1 MRLSKEEATCS
12 AEPASTSVRRTEPP
26 LDLVS
31 AVKGLHTLGS
41 QELSRLIRD
50 AENNILRHSTQNGSS
65 VQVDLEKLAR
75 HLSLHLIAVIMAR
88 ETNEAL
94 LKYLLSGFQLLHSLG
109 DIASRHPKL
118 EQILLDDIKV
128 SEQLLDLVFYSLIIL
143 CTYCQKFQVS
153 NDMVLLHSTLVAS
166 SLYILTQCIS
176 SQWHELAQVF
186 LAYYKVDIFM
196 DAAFAALC
204 ADMKF
209 LQSRLSVEHPDS
221 FADSTSKAVEILN
234 HLCQQ
239 CEASLQF
246 IQSLCQQKV
255 FRERLL
261 KNKELCSNGGVLLL
275 AQAVMHLNISPLF
288 LESSSIVAAVS
299 RLKSKVLSILL
310 NLCEAESVSYLDEV
324 ASTPAS
330 LDLAKSIALKVLE
343 LLKNMFER
351 NPKQSCVHSDKSYP
365 RGQLQL
371 NAMRLADI
379 FSDDSNFRSYITTHF
394 TEVLTAIFS
403 PPHGEFLSSWCSPD
417 LPVREEDA
425 TLEYDPFAA
434 AGWLFNFYSSYQLI
448 GASSESTF
456 NPSNVPRVPYG
467 HQRTSLLV
475 KIIANLHCFVPDI
488 CKDDKDLFLKK
499 FHECLQNEPTKS
511 AVDVSSVCYAEKVA
525 VIRRNLGSLL
535 SHAESLIPNFLNE
548 EDVQLLRVFITQLES
563 LIAPA
568 EIGENRVQEAQSE
581 VGCSLSQLRNGDPPD
596 LTNKSGDIRE
606 DILDISS
613 HQEVDQLEISGSG
626 SCRPANVESSSVKK
640 ARSSQ
645 SEAKVIVEI
654 ETEAQNLETNESDS
668 SSKRG
673 KNPNNQ
679 VDNVEHLKGGWLGE
693 VRDDEMV
700 ESAQHE
706 ERPQRKRKRTIMNDK
721 QITIIEKALIVEPEM
736 QRNKASLEF
745 WADELSVHGSE
756 VTRSQLKNWLNNRKA
771 KLARAVKD
779 GCMSSEGDNPDKHDG
794 TVVTHTFNSPGSA
807 IEGVNVLC
815 TERGNSQNTIEDP
828 TVRAAANGNPGTL
841 IESSKCQPGQY
852 VVLVNDK
859 KEEIARGKVFQVSG
873 KWFGKDVGELGKCVV
888 DIIELKVDRSSWL
901 PYPSEITGTSFEH
914 AERKFGFMRV
924 LWDSTKLFVLPR

>member
-12 AEPASTSVRRTEPP
+12 AEPASTSVRRAEPP

-275 AQAVMHLNISPLF
+275 AQAVMHLNISPVF

-351 NPKQSCVHSDKSYP
+351 SPKQSCVHSDKSYP

-679 VDNVEHLKGGWLGE
+679 VDNVENLKGGWLGE

-721 QITIIEKALIVEPEM
+721 QITIIEKALIVEPDM

-779 GCMSSEGDNPDKHDG
+779 GCMSSEGDNPDKH
-794 TVVTHTFNSPGSA
+794 
-807 IEGVNVLC
+807 
-815 TERGNSQNTIEDP
+815 ERGNTQNTIEDP

-888 DIIELKVDRSSWL
+888 DIIELKVDRSSWV

>member
-12 AEPASTSVRRTEPP
+12 AEPASTSVRRAEPP

-94 LKYLLSGFQLLHSLG
+94 LKYLLSGFQLLHSLS

-166 SLYILTQCIS
+166 SLYILTVCIS

-275 AQAVMHLNISPLF
+275 AQAVMNLNISPLF

-351 NPKQSCVHSDKSYP
+351 NPKQSCVLSDKSYP

-456 NPSNVPRVPYG
+456 IPSNVSRVPYG

-511 AVDVSSVCYAEKVA
+511 AVDISSVCYAEKVA

-535 SHAESLIPNFLNE
+535 SHAESLIPTFLNE

-568 EIGENRVQEAQSE
+568 EIGENRVQEAQSA

-640 ARSSQ
+640 ARSIP

-654 ETEAQNLETNESDS
+654 EKEAQNLETNESDS

-679 VDNVEHLKGGWLGE
+679 VDNVEHIKGGWLGE

-756 VTRSQLKNWLNNRKA
+756 VSRSQLKNWLNNRKA

-779 GCMSSEGDNPDKHDG
+779 GCMSSEGDNPDKHG
-794 TVVTHTFNSPGSA
+794 
-807 IEGVNVLC
+807 
-815 TERGNSQNTIEDP
+815 ERGNAQNTIEDP

-859 KEEIARGKVFQVSG
+859 KEEIGRGKVFQVSG
-873 KWFGKDVGELGKCVV
+873 KWFGKDVGELGTCVV
-888 DIIELKVDRSSWL
+888 DIIELKVERLSWV
-901 PYPSEITGTSFEH
+901 PYPSEVTGTSFEQ